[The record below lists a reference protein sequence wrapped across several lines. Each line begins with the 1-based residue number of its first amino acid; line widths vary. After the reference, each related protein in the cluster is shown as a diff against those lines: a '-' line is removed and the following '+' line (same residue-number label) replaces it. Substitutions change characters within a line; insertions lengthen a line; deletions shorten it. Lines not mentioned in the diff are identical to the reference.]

1 MSGPWTRVTDH
12 AWLDD
17 WHAFLEAVEYEA
29 ELRGRG
35 FDVWAALAEAL
46 HEWLDE
52 YEGGRPSPELR
63 RVVAD
68 DLRVALDRLSA
79 LVPAADVPGG
89 FRLAAVAEASVLRWS
104 QRSSARARE
113 SDG

>member
-35 FDVWAALAEAL
+35 FDVWAALAEAM
-46 HEWLDE
+46 HDWLDE
-52 YEGGRPSPELR
+52 YEASPPRPSDATANEDPLG
-63 RVVAD
+63 A
-68 DLRVALDRLSA
+68 ALHRMRTA
-79 LVPAADVPGG
+79 VPPADVPGG
-89 FRLAAVAEASVLRWS
+89 FRIGAVMAAAVSTWS
-104 QRSSARARE
+104 GARLFSAR
-113 SDG
+113 SLT

>member
-1 MSGPWTRVTDH
+1 VTDY

-29 ELRGRG
+29 ELRGRA

-52 YEGGRPSPELR
+52 YEGSPPR
-63 RVVAD
+63 SS
-68 DLRVALDRLSA
+68 DLTTKEDPLGTALQRMRTM
-79 LVPAADVPGG
+79 VPPADVPGG
-89 FRLAAVAEASVLRWS
+89 FRIGAVIAGAISTWSEARLSGA
-104 QRSSARARE
+104 RSIT
-113 SDG
+113 

>member
-17 WHAFLEAVEYEA
+17 WHAFLEAVDYEA

-52 YEGGRPSPELR
+52 YEGVRSSVESHNVNG
-63 RVVAD
+63 D
-68 DLRVALDRLSA
+68 DLRAALDRLRAS
-79 LVPAADVPGG
+79 VPSVDVPGG
-89 FRLAAVAEASVLRWS
+89 FTVGAVVGASISTWS
-104 QRSSARARE
+104 QRASGRY
-113 SDG
+113 